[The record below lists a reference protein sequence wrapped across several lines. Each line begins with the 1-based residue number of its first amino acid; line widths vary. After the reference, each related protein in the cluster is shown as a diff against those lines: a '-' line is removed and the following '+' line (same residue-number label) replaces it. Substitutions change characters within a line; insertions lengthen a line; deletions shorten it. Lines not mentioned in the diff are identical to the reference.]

1 MKEAREWP
9 GRDHASFGGSPM
21 SLKQRLPLEFS
32 RHHEDSE
39 ARRTTVRSRVL
50 HLLRGRRM
58 ETMWNRLTGRLFPD
72 QVNSEG
78 STHHV
83 VRLQVPLQ
91 LIPQGTGTEFHDCN
105 RSGAARQDTTNL
117 RTGTLLLVLTT
128 AASARTSLSAL
139 TKASERTSAL
149 TRVGFSQSEGFER

>member
-1 MKEAREWP
+1 
-9 GRDHASFGGSPM
+9 M

-39 ARRTTVRSRVL
+39 ARRTTVRRRVL

-58 ETMWNRLTGRLFPD
+58 EIMRNRLTGPLFSD

-91 LIPQGTGTEFHDCN
+91 LIPQGTGAEFHGCS
-105 RSGAARQDTTNL
+105 RSGAARRGTTNL
-117 RTGTLLLVLTT
+117 GTGTLLSVLTG
-128 AASARTSLSAL
+128 AASARASLSAL
-139 TKASERTSAL
+139 TKASVTHFRPYPRRVLRKRRVCAL
-149 TRVGFSQSEGFER
+149 SSVS